1 MLISIIVP
9 VYNVEKYLR
18 ECLDSI
24 INQTYKNIEIILV
37 DDGSTDGSGAI
48 CDEYALIDNRI
59 SVLHISNGGVSN
71 ARNLGIDNAH
81 GEYIMFVDADDIIMP
96 YVIEHGVKLAV
107 DSDVDIVYGLVQTFN
122 GKIAVSQEFSLKTLL
137 VFDDEIKNLAMHMFD
152 LHDDTFKNEN
162 GYISRGPVARL
173 VRKRLVISNKFNS
186 KLVLGEDEIWN
197 LELLNCKPRCIVDF
211 NLWYGYRFVSDSS
224 SHKYRETAKCDYSY
238 KMREYLRFTYKFSAA
253 QYCFNKGWSS
263 LMEVCDNYYLKNKY
277 PYSLLYATKDLNKYL
292 LEYPWN
298 KIFCFSWAYKNGAK
312 GIIKWILLKCNLV
325 LLFKLAKNRL
335 KGAYLKWIKL

>member
-107 DSDVDIVYGLVQTFN
+107 DSSADIVYGLVQTFN
-122 GKIAVSQEFSLKTLL
+122 SNIFLEKQVKSNKL
-137 VFDDEIKNLAMHMFD
+137 VLAEEDIKKLATHMFD
-152 LHDDTFKNEN
+152 LHDATFKNEN
-162 GYISRGPVARL
+162 AYVSRGPVARFVSSEL
-173 VRKRLVISNKFNS
+173 AISTKFDS

-197 LELLNCKPRCIVDF
+197 LELLNKNPRCAIDF
-211 NLWYGYRFVSDSS
+211 SLWYGYRFIENSS
-224 SHKYRETAKCDYSY
+224 SHRYRENAK
-238 KMREYLRFTYKFSAA
+238 REYSDKMISYLKFTDKFNAE

-263 LMEVCDNYYLKNKY
+263 LMEVCNNYYLKSDY
-277 PYSLLYATKDLNKYL
+277 IHTIFYATKDLHKYL

-298 KIFCFSWAYKNGAK
+298 KIFCFSWACKNGAK

-325 LLFKLAKNRL
+325 LVFKLL
-335 KGAYLKWIKL
+335 KSKIR